1 MMFGLGA
8 DEGSAG
14 TGGGAASEQHALGV
28 DTRARE
34 TLEVVFRRERSQI
47 LAVLIRLTGDFT
59 LAEDALQEA
68 FAEALLRWP
77 GDGVPP
83 RPGGWITTA
92 ARRRAID
99 VVRRARTFHR
109 RREALERL
117 LAAEGTPHGEP
128 VVLDGE
134 DGLPHDDRLRLLFTC
149 CHPALSLESQV
160 ALTLRMVAGLTT
172 REIARAFLSA
182 ETAMAQRL
190 VRAKHKIREAGI
202 PFRVPDAGD
211 LASRVHAVLS
221 VIYLVFNEGY
231 TSTSDD
237 ALIREELCV
246 EALRLGRLLD
256 ALLPAQPEV
265 EGLVALMLLHDARR
279 RARTSAEGELITL
292 ERQDRSLWNRDAI
305 REGAALVETAL
316 RRGSVGPYQIQAAI
330 AALHGE
336 AESPDRTDWPQIAA
350 LYTVLLRL
358 QPTAVVE
365 LNRAVAIGM
374 AYGPA
379 AGLTL
384 LDTLEERGELRGYH
398 LMSAARAELLVR
410 LGDAAGAALSY
421 RRAIQE
427 CGNPSERAYLTRRL
441 SESMARPSA

>member
-1 MMFGLGA
+1 
-8 DEGSAG
+8 
-14 TGGGAASEQHALGV
+14 V

-34 TLEVVFRRERSQI
+34 TLEGVFRRERPQI

-68 FAEALLRWP
+68 FADALLRWP
-77 GDGVPP
+77 SDGVPP
-83 RPGGWITTA
+83 RPGGWITTT

-99 VVRRARTFHR
+99 VVRRARTFQR

-117 LAAEGTPHGEP
+117 LAAEGTPHEEP
-128 VVLDGE
+128 VALEGE
-134 DGLPHDDRLRLLFTC
+134 DGVPHDDRLRLLFTC

-160 ALTLRMVAGLTT
+160 ALTLRMVAGLSA

-190 VRAKHKIREAGI
+190 VRAKHKIREAAI
-202 PFRVPDAGD
+202 PFRVPAAAD
-211 LASRVHAVLS
+211 LPGRVDAVLA
-221 VIYLVFNEGY
+221 VVYLVFNEGY

-237 ALIREELCV
+237 ALVREELCA
-246 EALRLGRLLD
+246 EAVRLGRLLD

-265 EGLVALMLLHDARR
+265 EGLLALMLLHDSRR
-279 RARTSAEGELITL
+279 RARTGPEGELITL
-292 ERQDRSLWNRDAI
+292 ERQDRSLWNRSGI
-305 REGAALVETAL
+305 QEGSALVEKAL
-316 RRGSVGPYQIQAAI
+316 RRGRVGPYQIQAAI

-336 AESPDRTDWPQIAA
+336 AESADRTDWPQIAA

-379 AGLTL
+379 AGLSL
-384 LDTLEERGELRGYH
+384 LDALDERGELRGYH

-427 CGNPSERAYLTRRL
+427 CGNPSERAYLARRL
-441 SESMARPSA
+441 SEATARPSA